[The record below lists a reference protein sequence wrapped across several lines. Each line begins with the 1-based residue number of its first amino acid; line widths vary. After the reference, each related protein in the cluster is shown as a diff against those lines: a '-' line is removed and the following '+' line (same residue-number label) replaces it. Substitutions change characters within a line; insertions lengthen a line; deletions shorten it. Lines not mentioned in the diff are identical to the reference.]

1 MLLITATIYGQE
13 TRTISKEEVINQ
25 TELNNSTIKISGFN
39 LNSVK
44 GEYNQTKAF
53 FLPTVGVS
61 YTGISTTNPL
71 MAFGS
76 KLNQGNLTQNDFNPD
91 LLNNPER
98 VGNFSTRVEVSQPL
112 FNLDGQYQRKAIRAK
127 LSATSVQ
134 TNLIRDKT
142 VLEVEQG
149 YMQLQLAYKTVQ
161 VLKTLESTASENL
174 RLAENNLEQ
183 GYVQRADVMLVKIR
197 VAETHNQL
205 LQASSNIANVS
216 NYLSIVMGDSSN
228 VILVPSDSLIM
239 ENAKVFIQTLSMNRA
254 DVLAVNYAKEVN
266 EHMYKSSKMSY
277 IPRLN
282 AFGSYELNDNDFLG
296 SDRDGYLVGAKLS
309 WNLFEGNKRIGLIQ
323 TRKAEFEKS
332 KVEYNQYVAQ
342 SELELNKA
350 KRAFEDSKRNIETA
364 NLIVEQSKE
373 ALRIRTDKFEQGLEK
388 TVDLLHAATQY
399 GQAQLNQ
406 ANAIFNYNV
415 LLKYLEFLTK
425 EK

>member
-228 VILVPSDSLIM
+228 VG
-239 ENAKVFIQTLSMNRA
+239 NRA